1 MRSCYPYSAKHKYV
15 QMLQDTL
22 SGHNIN
28 TETNHGKSKTN
39 QLARNMQLQH
49 LVIVHVL
56 HPRKWADNSL
66 VVSFCAYLP
75 TNSLTCIWE

>member
-1 MRSCYPYSAKHKYV
+1 MRSCYPYSARYEYV

-22 SGHNIN
+22 SGHNLN

-39 QLARNMQLQH
+39 KLARNMQLH

-56 HPRKWADNSL
+56 HPRKWADISL
-66 VVSFCAYLP
+66 VVSFCAHLP
-75 TNSLTCIWE
+75 TNSLTYIWE